1 MTDRA
6 RPTLITPKLALSSLQ
21 LLFVMLVYF
30 LFSRFSFARAISSET
45 PLGAPRAAGPRARES
60 GLDFE
65 LRVTGGEIGAFQ
77 GLFGEDVPVVDQGD
91 GDLAVAPAK
100 PKLKRPPLY
109 RVILLND
116 DYTPMEFVVQVLEQ
130 FFGMNREQATQV
142 MLAVHTKGKG
152 VCGIYPQDIAETK
165 ASRVNESAR
174 ESGHPLLCEVEPSTD
189 DED

>member
-1 MTDRA
+1 MRA
-6 RPTLITPKLALSSLQ
+6 FPPSALNVACTANEGDS
-21 LLFVMLVYF
+21 
-30 LFSRFSFARAISSET
+30 
-45 PLGAPRAAGPRARES
+45 
-60 GLDFE
+60 
-65 LRVTGGEIGAFQ
+65 
-77 GLFGEDVPVVDQGD
+77 DQCD
-91 GDLAVAPAK
+91 GDLAPAK

-130 FFGMNREQATQV
+130 FFGMNREKATQV

-165 ASRVNESAR
+165 ASQVNESAR